1 MILHYLLFLLLISRV
16 AIVYRELPYLCAN
29 IVVCVCVCA
38 CVRACV
44 CVCVC
49 ACLCVLYVAP
59 SIVPGP
65 QAFKVII

>member
-29 IVVCVCVCA
+29 IVVCVCA
-38 CVRACV
+38 
-44 CVCVC
+44 C
-49 ACLCVLYVAP
+49 ACLCVLYVAL